1 MDIDFGNH
9 PELMDQLTVDVMP
22 CFAIYSA
29 ANAVTRFYRKR
40 LEALGLTYPQY
51 LVMMVLWETK
61 GTTMK
66 ALGERLELDSSTLT
80 PLVKKLEARGL
91 VTRSRNK
98 ADERVLDIAPTP
110 EGMAMRKQGC
120 DAAIA
125 MTVNSGE
132 TLETQAEL
140 RARLIRIRDGLDA
153 YTSGAARE

>member
-1 MDIDFGNH
+1 MDIDFSKN
-9 PELMDQLTVDVMP
+9 PELMDQLTVEVMP

-40 LEALGLTYPQY
+40 LEPLGLTYPQY
-51 LVMMVLWETK
+51 LVMTVLWETK

-91 VTRSRNK
+91 VTRARSK
-98 ADERVLDIAPTP
+98 VDERVLDITPTA
-110 EGMAMRKQGC
+110 EGMAMRKEGC
-120 DAAIA
+120 DAAISMMENA
-125 MTVNSGE
+125 GE

-140 RARLIRIRDGLDA
+140 RARLIRVRDGLDA
-153 YTSGAARE
+153 YTGGGTVE